1 VGAERARL
9 KERVEK
15 MKRRLQTQERRVAE
29 VVQMGE
35 AEVRAVRARESV
47 VMFEAGRKAGRKG
60 EVVRR
65 RPVGR
70 EDRKVR
76 FDQVYAMIEG
86 QVGEYLNVQ
95 QRMRVSSLNI
105 KMYKMSQRQ
114 IVSTIISSS

>member
-1 VGAERARL
+1 VGAERTRL

-47 VMFEAGRKAGRKG
+47 VMFEAGRKG

-114 IVSTIISSS
+114 IVATIISSS

>member
-1 VGAERARL
+1 MEEGR
-9 KERVEK
+9 
-15 MKRRLQTQERRVAE
+15 M
-29 VVQMGE
+29 
-35 AEVRAVRARESV
+35 
-47 VMFEAGRKAGRKG
+47 AGQ
-60 EVVRR
+60 VVRR

-105 KMYKMSQRQ
+105 KMYKMSQRE
-114 IVSTIISSS
+114 IISSIISSS

>member
-1 VGAERARL
+1 MGAERARL

-15 MKRRLQTQERRVAE
+15 MRRRLQTQERRVAE

-47 VMFEAGRKAGRKG
+47 VMEQGRMAGRKG

-65 RPVGR
+65 WPGGR

-76 FDQVYAMIEG
+76 FEQVYAMIEG
-86 QVGEYLNVQ
+86 KVGEYLNVQ

>member
-1 VGAERARL
+1 MGAERARL

-15 MKRRLQTQERRVAE
+15 MRRRLQTQERRVAE

-35 AEVRAVRARESV
+35 AEVRAIRESV
-47 VMFEAGRKAGRKG
+47 VMEEGRMAGQ
-60 EVVRR
+60 VVRR

-95 QRMRVSSLNI
+95 
-105 KMYKMSQRQ
+105 
-114 IVSTIISSS
+114 